1 MAIRRVR
8 SSPADWRSPYDGERM
23 SEARYLALP
32 EEKPYLEYVD
42 GAVRQK
48 PMPNA
53 DHGDLIQ
60 FLALELGLWARSFGG
75 KVRPEM
81 RSALG
86 SRPDYR
92 LPDLAYWL
100 PGRPSGDDSI
110 PTLTIEVRSPGQSMR
125 ELRAKCHFYRQSGV
139 EAAWLIDPASR
150 TVEVFERD
158 LDGARLDETS
168 VLTSPLLPGFELPLK
183 QLFAAL
189 D

>member
-8 SSPADWRSPYDGERM
+8 STPADWRSPYDGERM

-32 EEKPYLEYVD
+32 EVKPYLEYFD

-53 DHGDLIQ
+53 THRRLVGRITTAIGKYAERAGGDFGPEGRVRLSTSDYLI
-60 FLALELGLWARSFGG
+60 
-75 KVRPEM
+75 
-81 RSALG
+81 
-86 SRPDYR
+86 PDM
-92 LPDLAYWL
+92 AFWL

-110 PTLTIEVRSPGQSMR
+110 PTLAIEVRSPGQSMR
-125 ELRAKCHFYRQSGV
+125 ELRTKCRFYRESGV

-150 TVEVFERD
+150 TVEVFERE

-168 VLTSPLLPGFELPLK
+168 VLTSPLLPGFELPLT